1 MQSTVLAS
9 AAAVVR
15 ALLLISATATGAVSG
30 WALLAIGLFISIMFP
45 TIFALACEGLGP
57 RAAEGSAIICVA
69 IVGGPIVPLI
79 TGQAADWVGLKT
91 GLIVPAFCYAG
102 ILSFGLYARRPK
114 HAQ

>member
-57 RAAEGSAIICVA
+57 RAPEASAIICVA
-69 IVGGPIVPLI
+69 IVGGAIVPLI
-79 TGQAADWVGLKT
+79 TGQAADCVGLKT
-91 GLIVPAFCYAG
+91 GLIVPAICYAG